1 MSQAVQT
8 YRVPIRIERDRRRE
22 ELTWT
27 LTWRIKDVDVNMNRR
42 DDGVFKT
49 NVKSSAD
56 DVKNWRRE
64 RRRAEE
70 STSKKKM
77 WKIEDVNVNI

>member
-1 MSQAVQT
+1 MIKT
-8 YRVPIRIERDRRRE
+8 RNDIR
-22 ELTWT
+22 T
-27 LTWRIKDVDVNMNRR
+27 LTYLRGKNRR

-77 WKIEDVNVNI
+77 WKIEDVKVNI